1 MVDLYHDWKNG
12 VILQVQLK
20 HIFKDI
26 LDCLRHNIFRA
37 INILWLFA
45 HGVIMSDE
53 VYLFSHTLILLSMHE
68 NLTEKQFPSPRKIGV
83 VRHTI
88 RLLRRF
94 FSLSRCVLP
103 GRRETLT
110 QCSSV
115 SRADAAACLD
125 WTECTWRPG
134 QRTSMAAFH
143 GVDIYK
149 TFLLKIVKSME
160 HAHHSLEIRAFSSW
174 ANAFHGASFFGT

>member
-1 MVDLYHDWKNG
+1 
-12 VILQVQLK
+12 
-20 HIFKDI
+20 
-26 LDCLRHNIFRA
+26 
-37 INILWLFA
+37 
-45 HGVIMSDE
+45 MSDV

-68 NLTEKQFPSPRKIGV
+68 NLTEKQFPSPSKIGV

-88 RLLRRF
+88 RLLRRFF

-125 WTECTWRPG
+125 LTECTWRPG